1 MDSFNEKPSTI
12 SFNYNNVWPATN
24 SQDENLDFSRRE
36 QILQQNVNYFLAGE
50 SKTTALFWD
59 IFLK

>member
-50 SKTTALFWD
+50 SKTTALF
-59 IFLK
+59 